1 MPARARITVSSR
13 LLNDLKQ
20 RIVAGEFVPG
30 SRLPTRADLIG
41 AYGTTPVTL
50 QRVCDRL
57 VREGFLVAH
66 GRRGTFVSDR
76 PPHLTVYALVFPYHS
91 SPTRPWP
98 RFWTALAAEARSVAL
113 ASGRTLVFSYGNET
127 HQDLAAYREL
137 EENVRSHRLV
147 GLIFASPPH
156 YLSGSSVLEAPGIP
170 RVALMAR
177 AAIPGVSTIRLTG
190 SLMGELVRRLRQA
203 GCRRVALFTVQEQAA
218 DAQRLLG
225 EAGFR
230 VPAHWVYQTN
240 YTVTQS
246 ARQVAYLLMKNGPRT
261 TRPDGILI
269 TDDNL
274 TEPTLA
280 GLADAGVRVPRDL
293 TVVTHCNFPAP
304 PPSLPIVRLGYD
316 TRRVLAACL
325 DSLEAQRL
333 GGASG
338 RVTEIPFT
346 SEEELGT

>member
-1 MPARARITVSSR
+1 MSPRAENTTSSR
-13 LLNDLKQ
+13 LLGDLKK
-20 RIVAGEFVPG
+20 RIVDGEFAPG
-30 SRLPTRADLIG
+30 CRLPTRTALIS

-57 VREGFLVAH
+57 VREGFLVAR
-66 GRRGTFVSDR
+66 GRQGTFVSDR
-76 PPHLTVYALVFPYHS
+76 PPHLTVYGLVFPYHNR
-91 SPTRPWP
+91 PERPWP
-98 RFWTALAAEARSVAL
+98 RFWTALAAEARNVAA

-127 HQDLAAYREL
+127 HQDLEAYRQL
-137 EENVRSHRLV
+137 EENVHSHRLV
-147 GLIFASPPH
+147 GLVFASPPH
-156 YLSGSSVLEAPGIP
+156 YLRGSAVLEAPGIP

-177 AAIPGVSTIRLTG
+177 AIIPGVSTIRLTG

-218 DAQRLLG
+218 DAQRLLA

-230 VPAHWVYQTN
+230 VPPHWVYQTN
-240 YTVTQS
+240 YTVTHS
-246 ARQVAYLLMKNGPRT
+246 ARQVANLLMRAGPRT

-274 TEPTLA
+274 TDPTLA
-280 GLADAGVRVPRDL
+280 GLADAGVRVPRAV
-293 TVVTHCNFPAP
+293 TVVAHCNFPAP
-304 PPSLPIVRLGYD
+304 PPSVPVVRMGYD

-333 GGASG
+333 GAASG
-338 RVTEIPFT
+338 GVTEIPFT
-346 SEEELGT
+346 TEEELVT